1 MFIDSDVIF
10 TPDDV
15 KTLLDM
21 DKDIA
26 CGAYLMNG
34 GSHYPIVEQFNN
46 DYFLKHGSFEFLSR
60 EDLNKKKS
68 EFPVE
73 YCGMGFMLIKKNYNR
88 TIRISMV
95 LC

>member
-10 TPDDV
+10 TPEDV

-34 GSHYPIVEQFNN
+34 SHYPIVEEFNN
-46 DYFLKHGSFEFLSR
+46 NYFLENGSFHFLSR
-60 EDLNKKKS
+60 DDLNKK
-68 EFPVE
+68 
-73 YCGMGFMLIKKNYNR
+73 
-88 TIRISMV
+88 IR
-95 LC
+95 

>member
-26 CGAYLMNG
+26 CGAYLMND
-34 GSHYPIVEQFNN
+34 ITILLWNNN
-46 DYFLKHGSFEFLSR
+46 DYF
-60 EDLNKKKS
+60 
-68 EFPVE
+68 
-73 YCGMGFMLIKKNYNR
+73 
-88 TIRISMV
+88 
-95 LC
+95 